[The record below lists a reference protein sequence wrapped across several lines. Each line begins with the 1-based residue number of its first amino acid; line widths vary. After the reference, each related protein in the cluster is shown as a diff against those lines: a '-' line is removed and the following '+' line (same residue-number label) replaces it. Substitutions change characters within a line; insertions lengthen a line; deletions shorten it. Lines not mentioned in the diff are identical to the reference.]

1 MLTLLLAPAAL
12 AFTLS
17 TTVGDIQIEMEAF
30 TPADPRWV
38 VTQGDTRFLCR
49 ASYART
55 RAARD
60 LFRIAEELESVLES
74 DGDREPRC
82 IGYDGHNPGHCHLRV
97 SREAGA
103 LAVAVEHTDEDRN
116 QTEVSTGASPEE
128 VDALRRSFA
137 RFGAAASGG

>member
-1 MLTLLLAPAAL
+1 MLILLASLAL
-12 AFTLS
+12 AFEHVAQ
-17 TTVGDIQIEMEAF
+17 VGDIQIEREAF

-55 RAARD
+55 RASRD
-60 LFRIAEELESVLES
+60 LFRIAEEVEAVLES
-74 DGDREPRC
+74 EGDREPRC

-97 SREAGA
+97 SRDAGA
-103 LAVAVEHTDEDRN
+103 LTVAVEHTDDDRE
-116 QTEVSTGASPEE
+116 QTEVSTGASVEE